1 MHVAVVG
8 AGIMGAATAYAL
20 ARDGVDVLVLEQFR
34 VGHAR
39 GSSHG
44 RTRIVRL
51 AYPNAQL
58 DNPDF
63 EYKVTY
69 TKGHG
74 DNPEGILI
82 KGKSVKAKEGMIFN
96 VSETNKS

>member
-1 MHVAVVG
+1 MTSAQDHTKEVTIIVNGRPKVVEK
-8 AGIMGAATAYAL
+8 AEL
-20 ARDGVDVLVLEQFR
+20 SFEE
-34 VGHAR
+34 
-39 GSSHG
+39 
-44 RTRIVRL
+44 IVRL

-69 TKGHG
+69 TKGHS
-74 DNPEGILI
+74 DNQEGTLI
-82 KGKSVKAKEGMIFN
+82 KGKSVKVKEGMIFN

>member
-1 MHVAVVG
+1 MSSQDTTSAQGHTKEVPIIVNGRPRVVEK
-8 AGIMGAATAYAL
+8 AEISF
-20 ARDGVDVLVLEQFR
+20 EE
-34 VGHAR
+34 
-39 GSSHG
+39 
-44 RTRIVRL
+44 IVRL

-69 TKGHG
+69 TKGHS
-74 DNPEGILI
+74 DNQEGTLI
-82 KGKSVKAKEGMIFN
+82 KGKSVKVKEGMIFN